1 MALDR
6 FPSIPGK
13 VNGTGARLANNATNF
28 AAENA
33 LFLKVFSGEILTA
46 FDESNVA
53 KDLIMTRTISSGKS
67 AQFPVTGKAE
77 AKYHIP
83 GEDLLNTT
91 DVSGRDYLSQIAHN
105 EKVINI
111 DDMLVASTLIP
122 RIDEVKNHYD
132 LRSIYGK
139 ELGKALA
146 KRLDIQI
153 LKTLFAAG
161 LTTTPNYTGGPTGTE
176 IFGSNVDT
184 MTAGGLVDALF
195 ECARALDEKEVPSD
209 DRFAI
214 LTPFQYYKLLTAD
227 NVAINKDTS
236 SGSADAAKGTIIEVA
251 GIRLY
256 KSPHLNGVQ
265 VAVSGQNP
273 DDANVANSPFAGTAV
288 ANDDAGYNG
297 DLSGVSTQS
306 GSSDINNNG
315 FVAGHSSAVGCVKL
329 LDLATE
335 SEYLIERQ
343 STLFV
348 AKYAMGLGVLRPE
361 SAVVVNTTASAA
373 S

>member
-1 MALDR
+1 MALDNY
-6 FPSIPGK
+6 PSIPGK
-13 VNGTGARLANNATNF
+13 VNGTGARTGSTGGSLSAD
-28 AAENA
+28 NA

-77 AKYHIP
+77 AKYHVP
-83 GEDLLNTT
+83 GNDLLGT
-91 DVSGRDYLSQIAHN
+91 GDYLSQIAHS

-122 RIDEVKNHYD
+122 RIDEVKNHFD

-153 LKTLFAAG
+153 LKTMFAAG
-161 LTTTPNYTGGPTGTE
+161 LTTTANYSGGPTGTE
-176 IFGSNVDT
+176 ITNADT
-184 MTAGGLVDALF
+184 MTAGGLVEALF
-195 ECARALDEKEVPSD
+195 ECARSLDEKEVPSD
-209 DRFAI
+209 GRYAI

-236 SGSADAAKGTIIEVA
+236 SGSADAAKGSILEVA

-256 KSPHLNGVQ
+256 KSPHIAGVQ
-265 VAVSGQNP
+265 VGVSSQNA
-273 DDANVANSPFAGTAV
+273 DDANVANAPFAGTAL
-288 ANDDAGYNG
+288 ANDDNGYNG
-297 DLSGVSTQS
+297 DLSGVGEIQS
-306 GSSDINNNG
+306 GSTLNSLG

-361 SAVVVNTTASAA
+361 SAVVVNTTSSAA
-373 S
+373 A

>member
-1 MALDR
+1 MALSNN
-6 FPSIPGK
+6 PTIPGK
-13 VNGTGARLANNATNF
+13 VNGSGTRTAPAGALSADA
-28 AAENA
+28 A

-46 FDESNVA
+46 FNETNVA

-67 AQFPVTGKAE
+67 AQFPVTGNAE
-77 AKYHIP
+77 AKYHTA
-83 GEDLLNTT
+83 GDDLLG
-91 DVSGRDYLSQIAHN
+91 SGNYLSQIAHN

-111 DDMLVASTLIP
+111 DDMLVASSLIP
-122 RIDEVKNHYD
+122 RIDELKNHYD
-132 LRSIYGK
+132 LRSIYSA

-146 KRLDIQI
+146 KRMDIQI

-161 LTTTPNYTGGPTGTE
+161 LTTTANYSGGPTGTE
-176 IFGSNVDT
+176 LLGADT
-184 MTAGGLVDALF
+184 TTALGLVAALF
-195 ECARALDEKEVPSD
+195 DCAKALDEKEVPSE

-227 NVAINKDTS
+227 STAINKDTS
-236 SGSADAAKGTIIEVA
+236 SGSADAAKGSIVEVA
-251 GIRLY
+251 GIKLY
-256 KSPHLNGVQ
+256 KSPHIAGVQ
-265 VAVSGQNP
+265 VAKASQVP
-273 DDANVANSPFAGTAV
+273 ADDANVANSPFSGTAV

-297 DLSGVSTQS
+297 DLSGIADPQS
-306 GSSDINNNG
+306 GSTLNSLG

-361 SAVVVNTTASAA
+361 SAVVVNTTTSAA
-373 S
+373 T

>member
-1 MALDR
+1 MALDNY
-6 FPSIPGK
+6 PSIPGK
-13 VNGTGARLANNATNF
+13 VNGTGARTANNAANF
-28 AAENA
+28 AANNA

-83 GEDLLNTT
+83 GNDLLGT
-91 DVSGRDYLSQIAHN
+91 GDYLSQIAHN

-153 LKTLFAAG
+153 LKTMFAAG
-161 LTTTPNYTGGPTGTE
+161 LTTTANVTGGDTGTQLL
-176 IFGSNVDT
+176 GANT
-184 MTAGGLVDALF
+184 MTALGLVEALF

-209 DRFAI
+209 GRYAI
-214 LTPFQYYKLLTAD
+214 LSPFQYYKLLTGD
-227 NVAINKDTS
+227 STAINKDTS
-236 SGSADAAKGTIIEVA
+236 SGSADAAKGSILEVA
-251 GIRLY
+251 GIKLY
-256 KSPHLNGVQ
+256 KSPHLVGVQ
-265 VAVSGQNP
+265 VAVGSQNA
-273 DDANVANSPFAGTAV
+273 DDANVANSPFANTAIN
-288 ANDDAGYNG
+288 NDDAGYNA
-297 DLSGVSTQS
+297 DLAGVREIASGEE
-306 GSSDINNNG
+306 NNVG
-315 FVAGHSSAVGCVKL
+315 FVAGHASAVGCVKL

-361 SAVVVNTTASAA
+361 SSVVVNTTSSVAS
-373 S
+373 

>member
-1 MALDR
+1 M
-6 FPSIPGK
+6 PTNNPTIPGK
-13 VNGTGARLANNATNF
+13 VNGTGGRATP
-28 AAENA
+28 AGALTADSA

-46 FDESNVA
+46 FNETNVA

-67 AQFPVTGKAE
+67 AQFPVTGSAE
-77 AKYHIP
+77 AKYNKA
-83 GEDLLNTT
+83 GDDLLG
-91 DVSGRDYLSQIAHN
+91 SGNYLSQIAHN

-111 DDMLVASTLIP
+111 DDMLVASSLIP
-122 RIDEVKNHYD
+122 RIDELKNHYD
-132 LRSIYGK
+132 LRSIYSA

-146 KRLDIQI
+146 KRMDIQI

-161 LTTTPNYTGGPTGTE
+161 LTSTANYTGGPTGTE
-176 IFGSNVDT
+176 LTGADT
-184 MTAGGLVDALF
+184 LTAPGLVAALF
-195 ECARALDEKEVPSD
+195 DCAKALDEKEVPSE

-227 NVAINKDTS
+227 STAINKDTS
-236 SGSADAAKGTIIEVA
+236 SGSADAAKGSIVEVA
-251 GIRLY
+251 GIKLY
-256 KSPHLNGVQ
+256 KSPHISGVQ
-265 VAVSGQNP
+265 VAVSGQNA
-273 DDANVANSPFAGTAV
+273 DDANVANSPFSGTAV

-297 DLSGVSTQS
+297 DLSGVRETGS
-306 GSSDINNNG
+306 GEDDNVG

-361 SAVVVNTTASAA
+361 SAVVVNTTSSAA

>member
-1 MALDR
+1 MALDNY
-6 FPSIPGK
+6 PSIPGK
-13 VNGTGARLANNATNF
+13 VNGTGARTAPAGSPSVD
-28 AAENA
+28 NA

-83 GEDLLNTT
+83 GNDLLGT
-91 DVSGRDYLSQIAHN
+91 GDYLSQIAHN

-209 DRFAI
+209 GRFAI

-256 KSPHLNGVQ
+256 KSPHLAGVQ
-265 VAVSGQNP
+265 VAVGSQTA

-288 ANDDAGYNG
+288 ANDDAGYNA
-297 DLSGVSTQS
+297 DLAGIADAQS
-306 GSSDINNNG
+306 GSTLNSHG

>member
-1 MALDR
+1 MALSNN
-6 FPSIPGK
+6 PTIPGK
-13 VNGTGARLANNATNF
+13 VNGSGARTAPAGALSADA
-28 AAENA
+28 A

-46 FDESNVA
+46 FNETNVA

-67 AQFPVTGKAE
+67 AQFPVTGNAE
-77 AKYHIP
+77 AKYHKA
-83 GEDLLNTT
+83 GDDLLG
-91 DVSGRDYLSQIAHN
+91 SGNYLSQIAHN

-111 DDMLVASTLIP
+111 DDMLVASSLIP
-122 RIDEVKNHYD
+122 RIDELKNHYD
-132 LRSIYGK
+132 LRSIYSA

-146 KRLDIQI
+146 KRMDIQI

-161 LTTTPNYTGGPTGTE
+161 LTSTANFTGGNTGTE
-176 IFGSNVDT
+176 LTGADT
-184 MTAGGLVDALF
+184 LTAPGLVAALF
-195 ECARALDEKEVPSD
+195 DCAKALDEKEVPSE

-227 NVAINKDTS
+227 STAINKDTS
-236 SGSADAAKGTIIEVA
+236 SGSADAAKGSIVEVA
-251 GIRLY
+251 GIKLF
-256 KSPHLNGVQ
+256 KSPHIAGVQ
-265 VAVSGQNP
+265 AAVSGQNA
-273 DDANVANSPFAGTAV
+273 DDANVANSPFSGTAV

-297 DLSGVSTQS
+297 DLSGIVTG
-306 GSSDINNNG
+306 GSAVDDLG

>member
-1 MALDR
+1 MALSNN
-6 FPSIPGK
+6 PTIPGK
-13 VNGTGARLANNATNF
+13 VNGTGGRALPAGALS
-28 AAENA
+28 ADAA

-46 FDESNVA
+46 FNETNVA

-67 AQFPVTGKAE
+67 AQFPVTGNAE
-77 AKYHIP
+77 AKYHKA
-83 GEDLLNTT
+83 GDDLLG
-91 DVSGRDYLSQIAHN
+91 SGNYLSQIAHN

-111 DDMLVASTLIP
+111 DDMLVASSLIP
-122 RIDEVKNHYD
+122 RIDELKNHYD
-132 LRSIYGK
+132 LRSIYSA

-146 KRLDIQI
+146 KRMDIQI

-161 LTTTPNYTGGPTGTE
+161 LTTTANYSGGPTGTE
-176 IFGSNVDT
+176 LTGADT
-184 MTAGGLVDALF
+184 MTAEGLVAALF
-195 ECARALDEKEVPSD
+195 DCAKALDEKEVPSE

-214 LTPFQYYKLLTAD
+214 LTPFQYYKLLTGD
-227 NVAINKDTS
+227 STAINKDTS
-236 SGSADAAKGTIIEVA
+236 SGSADAAKGSIVEVA
-251 GIRLY
+251 GIKLY
-256 KSPHLNGVQ
+256 KSPHIAGVQ
-265 VAVSGQNP
+265 VAVGSQVP
-273 DDANVANSPFAGTAV
+273 ADDANVANSPFANTAV
-288 ANDDAGYNG
+288 NNDDAGYNG
-297 DLSGVSTQS
+297 DLSGIADPQS
-306 GSSDINNNG
+306 GSTLNSLG

-361 SAVVVNTTASAA
+361 SAVVVNTTSSAA

>member
-1 MALDR
+1 MALDNY
-6 FPSIPGK
+6 PSIPGK
-13 VNGTGARLANNATNF
+13 VNGTGAR
-28 AAENA
+28 AAAAGSPSVDNA

-77 AKYHIP
+77 AKYHVP
-83 GEDLLNTT
+83 GDDLLGT
-91 DVSGRDYLSQIAHN
+91 SDYLSQIAHN

-153 LKTLFAAG
+153 LNTLFAAG

-236 SGSADAAKGTIIEVA
+236 SGSADAAKGNIVEVA
-251 GIRLY
+251 GIRLF
-256 KSPHLNGVQ
+256 KSPHVGGVQ
-265 VAVSGQNP
+265 AAVSAKTN
-273 DDANVANSPFAGTAV
+273 DDNAVANSPFADTNIASPSSGYKGELDGV
-288 ANDDAGYNG
+288 ADTQAG
-297 DLSGVSTQS
+297 STLNS
-306 GSSDINNNG
+306 HG

-335 SEYLIERQ
+335 SEYLIERR

-361 SAVVVNTTASAA
+361 SAVVVNTTSSAA

>member
-1 MALDR
+1 MALDN

-13 VNGTGARLANNATNF
+13 VNGTGAR
-28 AAENA
+28 AAAAGSPSVDNA

-83 GEDLLNTT
+83 GNDLLGT
-91 DVSGRDYLSQIAHN
+91 GDYLSQIAHN

-153 LKTLFAAG
+153 LKTMFAAG

-195 ECARALDEKEVPSD
+195 ECARVLDEKEVPSD
-209 DRFAI
+209 GRYAI

-236 SGSADAAKGTIIEVA
+236 SGSADAAKGSILEVA

-256 KSPHLNGVQ
+256 KSPHLAGVQ
-265 VAVSGQNP
+265 VAVGSQTP
-273 DDANVANSPFAGTAV
+273 DDANVANSPFAATAIN
-288 ANDDAGYNG
+288 NDDAGYNA
-297 DLSGVSTQS
+297 DLAGIADTQS
-306 GSSDINNNG
+306 GSTLNSHG

-361 SAVVVNTTASAA
+361 SAVVVNTTSSAA

>member
-1 MALDR
+1 MALSNN
-6 FPSIPGK
+6 PTIPGK
-13 VNGTGARLANNATNF
+13 VNGSGARALPAGALS
-28 AAENA
+28 ADAA

-46 FDESNVA
+46 FNETNVA

-67 AQFPVTGKAE
+67 AQFPVTGNAD
-77 AKYHIP
+77 AKYHKA
-83 GEDLLNTT
+83 GDDLLG
-91 DVSGRDYLSQIAHN
+91 SGNYLSQIAHN

-111 DDMLVASTLIP
+111 DDMLVASSLIP
-122 RIDEVKNHYD
+122 RIDELKNHYD
-132 LRSIYGK
+132 LRSIYSA

-146 KRLDIQI
+146 KRMDLQI

-161 LTTTPNYTGGPTGTE
+161 LTTTANYSGGPTGTE
-176 IFGSNVDT
+176 LTGADT
-184 MTAGGLVDALF
+184 MTAVGLVEALF
-195 ECARALDEKEVPSD
+195 ECARTLDEKEVPSE

-214 LTPFQYYKLLTAD
+214 LTPLQYYKLLTGD
-227 NVAINKDTS
+227 STAINKDTS
-236 SGSADAAKGTIIEVA
+236 SGSADAAKGSIVEVA
-251 GIRLY
+251 GIKLY
-256 KSPHLNGVQ
+256 KSPHLEGVQ
-265 VAVSGQNP
+265 VGALNG
-273 DDANVANSPFAGTAV
+273 DDANVANSPFADTAV
-288 ANDDAGYNG
+288 NNDDAGYNG
-297 DLSGVSTQS
+297 DLTGLAPTQT
-306 GSSDINNNG
+306 GSDVGNVG

-361 SAVVVNTTASAA
+361 SAVVVNTTSSAA

>member
-1 MALDR
+1 MALDNY
-6 FPSIPGK
+6 PSIPGK
-13 VNGTGARLANNATNF
+13 VNGTGARTGSTGGSLSAD
-28 AAENA
+28 NA

-77 AKYHIP
+77 AKYHVP
-83 GEDLLNTT
+83 GNDLLGT
-91 DVSGRDYLSQIAHN
+91 GDYLSQIAHS

-122 RIDEVKNHYD
+122 RIDEVKNHFD

-153 LKTLFAAG
+153 LKTMFAAG
-161 LTTTPNYTGGPTGTE
+161 LTTTANYSGGPTGTE
-176 IFGSNVDT
+176 ITNADT
-184 MTAGGLVDALF
+184 MTAGGLVEALF
-195 ECARALDEKEVPSD
+195 ECARSLDEKEVPSD
-209 DRFAI
+209 GRYAI

-236 SGSADAAKGTIIEVA
+236 SGSADAAKGSILEVA

-256 KSPHLNGVQ
+256 KSPHIAGVQ
-265 VAVSGQNP
+265 VAVGSQTG
-273 DDANVANSPFAGTAV
+273 DDANVANAPFAGTAL
-288 ANDDAGYNG
+288 ANDDNGYNG
-297 DLSGVSTQS
+297 DLSGVGEIQS
-306 GSSDINNNG
+306 GSTLNSLG

-361 SAVVVNTTASAA
+361 SAVVVNTTSSAA
-373 S
+373 A

>member
-1 MALDR
+1 MALDN

-13 VNGTGARLANNATNF
+13 VNGTGAR
-28 AAENA
+28 AAAAGSPSVDNA

-77 AKYHIP
+77 AKYHVP
-83 GEDLLNTT
+83 GDDLLNPTGSAT
-91 DVSGRDYLSQIAHN
+91 DYLSQIAHN

-153 LKTLFAAG
+153 LKTMFAAG

-195 ECARALDEKEVPSD
+195 ECARVLDEKEVPSD
-209 DRFAI
+209 GRYAI

-236 SGSADAAKGTIIEVA
+236 SGSADAAKGSILEVA

-256 KSPHLNGVQ
+256 KSPHLAGVQ
-265 VAVSGQNP
+265 VAVGSQTP
-273 DDANVANSPFAGTAV
+273 DDANVANSPFAATAIN
-288 ANDDAGYNG
+288 NDDAGYNA
-297 DLSGVSTQS
+297 DLAGIADTQS
-306 GSSDINNNG
+306 GSTLNSHG

-361 SAVVVNTTASAA
+361 SAVVVNTTSSAA

>member
-1 MALDR
+1 MALDNY
-6 FPSIPGK
+6 PSIPGK
-13 VNGTGARLANNATNF
+13 VNGTGARTAPAGSPSVD
-28 AAENA
+28 NA

-83 GEDLLNTT
+83 GDDLLGT
-91 DVSGRDYLSQIAHN
+91 SDYLSQIAHN

-153 LKTLFAAG
+153 LKTMFAAG
-161 LTTTPNYTGGPTGTE
+161 LTTTANVTGGHTGTQ
-176 IFGSNVDT
+176 ILSADT
-184 MTAGGLVDALF
+184 MTAGGLVEALF
-195 ECARALDEKEVPSD
+195 ECARSLDEKEVPSD

-236 SGSADAAKGTIIEVA
+236 SGSADSAKGSIVEVA
-251 GIRLY
+251 GIKLY
-256 KSPHLNGVQ
+256 KSPHLEGVQ
-265 VAVSGQNP
+265 VAVGSQNA
-273 DDANVANSPFAGTAV
+273 DDGNVANSPFSATAI

-297 DLSGVSTQS
+297 DLSGVREVGS
-306 GSSDINNNG
+306 GQDDNVG

-361 SAVVVNTTASAA
+361 SAVVVNTTSTAA
-373 S
+373 A

>member
-1 MALDR
+1 MALSSN
-6 FPSIPGK
+6 PVLPGK
-13 VNGTGARLANNATNF
+13 VNGTGAATRP
-28 AAENA
+28 AGSLSADTA

-46 FDESNVA
+46 FNETNVA

-77 AKYHIP
+77 AKYHSP
-83 GEDLLNTT
+83 GDHLV
-91 DVSGRDYLSQIAHN
+91 DDSYLSQIAHN

-111 DDMLVASTLIP
+111 DDMLVASTMIP
-122 RIDEVKNHYD
+122 RIDELRNHYD
-132 LRSIYGK
+132 LRSIYSA

-153 LKTLFAAG
+153 LNTLFAAG
-161 LTTTPNYTGGPTGTE
+161 LTTTPNVTGGPTGTQ
-176 IFGSNVDT
+176 IVGAT
-184 MTAGGLVDALF
+184 TTTAGGLVDALF
-195 ECARALDEKEVPSD
+195 QVARSLDEKEVPSD
-209 DRFAI
+209 GRFAI

-236 SGSADAAKGTIIEVA
+236 SGSADSAKGNIVEVA
-251 GIRLY
+251 GIKLY
-256 KSPHLNGVQ
+256 KSPHLAGVQ
-265 VAVSGQNP
+265 VAASAKTN
-273 DDANVANSPFAGTAV
+273 DDNAVANSPFANTAISGSTSP
-288 ANDDAGYNG
+288 GYKG
-297 DLSGVSTQS
+297 DLDGVAT
-306 GSSDINNNG
+306 GGDDLG

-343 STLFV
+343 ATLFV

-361 SAVVVNTTASAA
+361 SAVVVNTTGTPAS
-373 S
+373 

>member
-1 MALDR
+1 MALDNY
-6 FPSIPGK
+6 PSIPGK
-13 VNGTGARLANNATNF
+13 VNGTGARTANNAANF
-28 AAENA
+28 AANNA

-83 GEDLLNTT
+83 GNDLLGT
-91 DVSGRDYLSQIAHN
+91 GDYLSQIAHN

-153 LKTLFAAG
+153 LKTMFAAG
-161 LTTTPNYTGGPTGTE
+161 LTNTANYTGGPTGTE
-176 IFGSNVDT
+176 LTGADT
-184 MTAGGLVDALF
+184 LTAGGLVEALF
-195 ECARALDEKEVPSD
+195 ECARTLDEKEVPSE

-214 LTPFQYYKLLTAD
+214 LTPLQYYKLLTAD

-236 SGSADAAKGTIIEVA
+236 SGSADAAKGSILEVA

-256 KSPHLNGVQ
+256 KSPHLAGVQ
-265 VAVSGQNP
+265 VAVGSQTA
-273 DDANVANSPFAGTAV
+273 DDANVANSPFAATAIN
-288 ANDDAGYNG
+288 NDDAGYNA
-297 DLSGVSTQS
+297 DLAGVRETGSGQE
-306 GSSDINNNG
+306 NNVG

>member
-1 MALDR
+1 MSLTSN
-6 FPSIPGK
+6 PSLPGK
-13 VNGTGARLANNATNF
+13 VNGTGTATRP
-28 AAENA
+28 AGALSADAA

-46 FDESNVA
+46 FNETNVA

-77 AKYHIP
+77 AKYHLP
-83 GEDLLNTT
+83 GDNLI
-91 DVSGRDYLSQIAHN
+91 DDSYLSQIAHN

-122 RIDEVKNHYD
+122 RISELKNHYD
-132 LRSIYGK
+132 LRSIYSA

-161 LTTTPNYTGGPTGTE
+161 LTNTANVTGGDTGTE
-176 IFGSNVDT
+176 ITGADT
-184 MTAGGLVDALF
+184 MTAGGLVESLF
-195 ECARALDEKEVPSD
+195 EVAKSLDEKEVPSD
-209 DRFAI
+209 DRFAV

-236 SGSADAAKGTIIEVA
+236 SGSADAAKGSIVEVA
-251 GIRLY
+251 GIKLY
-256 KSPHLNGVQ
+256 KSPHLEGIQ
-265 VAVSGQNP
+265 AAVSSQTA
-273 DDANVANSPFAGTAV
+273 DDANVANSPFANTQV
-288 ANDDAGYNG
+288 NDDDAGYNG
-297 DLSGVSTQS
+297 DLSGVREIGS
-306 GSSDINNNG
+306 GQDNNVG

-343 STLFV
+343 ATLFV

-361 SAVVVNTTASAA
+361 SAVVVNTTSSAA
-373 S
+373 V

>member
-13 VNGTGARLANNATNF
+13 VNGTGAHLANNATNF
-28 AAENA
+28 AANNA

-153 LKTLFAAG
+153 LKTMFAAG
-161 LTTTPNYTGGPTGTE
+161 LTTTANYSGGPTGTE
-176 IFGSNVDT
+176 LLGADT
-184 MTAGGLVDALF
+184 LTAGGLVEALF
-195 ECARALDEKEVPSD
+195 ECARSLDEKEVPSD
-209 DRFAI
+209 GRYAI

-236 SGSADAAKGTIIEVA
+236 SGSADAAKGSILEVA
-251 GIRLY
+251 GIKLF
-256 KSPHLNGVQ
+256 KSPHIAGVQ
-265 VAVSGQNP
+265 AAVSGQNA
-273 DDANVANSPFAGTAV
+273 DDANVANSPFADTAV
-288 ANDDAGYNG
+288 NNDDAGYNG
-297 DLSGVSTQS
+297 NLSGIVTG
-306 GSSDINNNG
+306 GSAVNDLG

-361 SAVVVNTTASAA
+361 SAVVVNTTSSAA

>member
-1 MALDR
+1 MALDNY
-6 FPSIPGK
+6 PSIPGK
-13 VNGTGARLANNATNF
+13 VNGTGAR
-28 AAENA
+28 AAAAGSPSVDNA

-77 AKYHIP
+77 AKYHVP
-83 GEDLLNTT
+83 GDDLLNPTGSAT
-91 DVSGRDYLSQIAHN
+91 DYLSQIAHN

-176 IFGSNVDT
+176 IFGSSVDT
-184 MTAGGLVDALF
+184 MSAGGLVDALF

-209 DRFAI
+209 GRFAI

-236 SGSADAAKGTIIEVA
+236 SGSADAAKGSILEVA

-256 KSPHLNGVQ
+256 KSPHLAGVQ
-265 VAVSGQNP
+265 VAVGSQTL

-288 ANDDAGYNG
+288 ANDDAGYNA
-297 DLSGVSTQS
+297 DLAGIADPQAGSTLNS
-306 GSSDINNNG
+306 HG

>member
-1 MALDR
+1 MSLTSN
-6 FPSIPGK
+6 PSLPGK
-13 VNGTGARLANNATNF
+13 VNGTGAATRP
-28 AAENA
+28 AGALSADAA

-46 FDESNVA
+46 FNETNVA

-77 AKYHIP
+77 AKYHLP
-83 GEDLLNTT
+83 GDNLI
-91 DVSGRDYLSQIAHN
+91 DDSYLSQIAHN

-122 RIDEVKNHYD
+122 RISELKNHYD
-132 LRSIYGK
+132 LRSIYSA

-161 LTTTPNYTGGPTGTE
+161 LTNTANVTGGDTGTE
-176 IFGSNVDT
+176 ITGADT
-184 MTAGGLVDALF
+184 MTAGGLVDSLF
-195 ECARALDEKEVPSD
+195 EVAKSLDEKEVPSD
-209 DRFAI
+209 DRFAV

-236 SGSADAAKGTIIEVA
+236 SGAADAAKGSIVEVA
-251 GIRLY
+251 GIKLY
-256 KSPHLNGVQ
+256 KSPHLEGIQ
-265 VAVSGQNP
+265 TAVGSQTD
-273 DDANVANSPFAGTAV
+273 DDANVANSPFADTQV
-288 ANDDAGYNG
+288 NDDDAGYNG
-297 DLSGVSTQS
+297 DLSGVREIGS
-306 GSSDINNNG
+306 GQDNNVG

-343 STLFV
+343 ATLFV

-361 SAVVVNTTASAA
+361 SAVVVNTTSSTAT
-373 S
+373 

>member
-1 MALDR
+1 MALDNY
-6 FPSIPGK
+6 PSIPGK
-13 VNGTGARLANNATNF
+13 VNGTGARTANNAANF
-28 AAENA
+28 AANNA

-83 GEDLLNTT
+83 GNDLLGT
-91 DVSGRDYLSQIAHN
+91 GDYLSQIAHN

-153 LKTLFAAG
+153 LKTMFAAG
-161 LTTTPNYTGGPTGTE
+161 LTNTANYTGGHTGTE
-176 IFGSNVDT
+176 LTGADT
-184 MTAGGLVDALF
+184 MTAGGLVEALF
-195 ECARALDEKEVPSD
+195 ECARSLDEKEVPSD
-209 DRFAI
+209 GRYAI

-236 SGSADAAKGTIIEVA
+236 SGSADAAKGSIIEVA

-256 KSPHLNGVQ
+256 KSPHLAGVQ
-265 VAVSGQNP
+265 VAVGSQTA
-273 DDANVANSPFAGTAV
+273 DDANVANSPFAATAIN
-288 ANDDAGYNG
+288 NDDAGYNA
-297 DLSGVSTQS
+297 DLAGVRETGSGQE
-306 GSSDINNNG
+306 NNVG

>member
-153 LKTLFAAG
+153 LKTMFAAG
-161 LTTTPNYTGGPTGTE
+161 LTTTANYSGGPTGTE
-176 IFGSNVDT
+176 LLGADT
-184 MTAGGLVDALF
+184 MTAGGLVEALF
-195 ECARALDEKEVPSD
+195 ECARSLDEKEVPSD
-209 DRFAI
+209 GRFAI

-256 KSPHLNGVQ
+256 KSPHIAGVQ
-265 VAVSGQNP
+265 VAVSGQNA

-297 DLSGVSTQS
+297 DLTGIATG
-306 GSSDINNNG
+306 GSAVNDLG

-361 SAVVVNTTASAA
+361 SSVVVSAGSSAA

>member
-1 MALDR
+1 
-6 FPSIPGK
+6 
-13 VNGTGARLANNATNF
+13 
-28 AAENA
+28 
-33 LFLKVFSGEILTA
+33 
-46 FDESNVA
+46 
-53 KDLIMTRTISSGKS
+53 MTCS
-67 AQFPVTGKAE
+67 F
-77 AKYHIP
+77 
-83 GEDLLNTT
+83 
-91 DVSGRDYLSQIAHN
+91 
-105 EKVINI
+105 
-111 DDMLVASTLIP
+111 ASTLIP

-153 LKTLFAAG
+153 LKTMFAAG
-161 LTTTPNYTGGPTGTE
+161 LTNTANYTGGPTGTE
-176 IFGSNVDT
+176 LTGANTTSAD
-184 MTAGGLVDALF
+184 GLVTALF
-195 ECARALDEKEVPSD
+195 ECARSLDEKEVPSD
-209 DRFAI
+209 GRYAI

-256 KSPHLNGVQ
+256 KSPHLAGVQ
-265 VAVSGQNP
+265 VAVGSQVP
-273 DDANVANSPFAGTAV
+273 ADDANVANSPFANTAIN
-288 ANDDAGYNG
+288 NDDAGYNA
-297 DLSGVSTQS
+297 DLSGVRETGS
-306 GSSDINNNG
+306 GQENNVG

-361 SAVVVNTTASAA
+361 SAVVVNTTSSAA

>member
-1 MALDR
+1 M
-6 FPSIPGK
+6 
-13 VNGTGARLANNATNF
+13 
-28 AAENA
+28 
-33 LFLKVFSGEILTA
+33 
-46 FDESNVA
+46 
-53 KDLIMTRTISSGKS
+53 
-67 AQFPVTGKAE
+67 AE
-77 AKYHIP
+77 AKYHTP
-83 GEDLLNTT
+83 GADLLNT
-91 DVSGRDYLSQIAHN
+91 VVNGSGQNYLSQIAHN

-153 LKTLFAAG
+153 LKTMFAAG

-176 IFGSNVDT
+176 IFGSSVDT
-184 MTAGGLVDALF
+184 MSAGGLVDALF
-195 ECARALDEKEVPSD
+195 ECARSLDEKEVPSD
-209 DRFAI
+209 GRYAI

-236 SGSADAAKGTIIEVA
+236 SGSADAAKGSILEVA

-256 KSPHLNGVQ
+256 KSPHLAGVQ
-265 VAVSGQNP
+265 TTVANQTP

-297 DLSGVSTQS
+297 DLAGVADAQVGAGLNSH
-306 GSSDINNNG
+306 G

-361 SAVVVNTTASAA
+361 SAVVVNTTSIAA
-373 S
+373 SRIIEKFCFGGSGLPASFAFLIATAVRILATRAHPAPEQSRHGNVSRSLRGQPPRARE

>member
-1 MALDR
+1 MALDQ
-6 FPSIPGK
+6 FPALPGS
-13 VNGTGARLANNATNF
+13 NNSGTPAARALNTDY
-28 AAENA
+28 A

-46 FDESNVA
+46 FNETNVA

-83 GEDLLNTT
+83 GDNLLGT
-91 DVSGRDYLSQIAHN
+91 GDYLSQIQHN
-105 EKVINI
+105 EKVITI
-111 DDMLVASTLIP
+111 DDMLVASTMIP
-122 RIDEVKNHYD
+122 RIDELKNHYD
-132 LRSIYGK
+132 LRSIYSA

-153 LKTLFAAG
+153 LKTIFAAG
-161 LTTTPNYTGGPTGTE
+161 LTNAENASGTGTGTE
-176 IFGSNVDT
+176 LVGRDT
-184 MTAGGLVDALF
+184 ETAGGLVEALYDV
-195 ECARALDEKEVPSD
+195 AAALDENEVPD
-209 DRFAI
+209 DGRFAI
-214 LTPFQYYKLLTAD
+214 LTPKQYYKLLTAD
-227 NVAINKDTS
+227 NTAINKDTS
-236 SGSADAAKGTIIEVA
+236 SGSADAARGSIVEVA
-251 GIRLY
+251 GIKLF
-256 KSPHLNGVQ
+256 KSPHLEGVQ
-265 VAVSGQNP
+265 VAVGSQDT
-273 DDANVANSPFAGTAV
+273 DDVNTLNSPFADTAV
-288 ANDDAGYNG
+288 ANDDDGYNG
-297 DLSGVSTQS
+297 DLSGVRTG
-306 GSSDINNNG
+306 GSSTDYG

-361 SAVVVNTTASAA
+361 SAVVVNSSAGAA

>member
-1 MALDR
+1 MALDNY
-6 FPSIPGK
+6 PSIPGK
-13 VNGTGARLANNATNF
+13 VNGTGARTANNAANF
-28 AAENA
+28 AANNA

-83 GEDLLNTT
+83 GNDLLGT
-91 DVSGRDYLSQIAHN
+91 GDYLSQIAHN

-153 LKTLFAAG
+153 LKTMFAAG
-161 LTTTPNYTGGPTGTE
+161 LTNTANYTGGHTGTE
-176 IFGSNVDT
+176 LTGADT
-184 MTAGGLVDALF
+184 LTAGGLVEALF
-195 ECARALDEKEVPSD
+195 ECARSLDEKEVPSD
-209 DRFAI
+209 GRYAI

-236 SGSADAAKGTIIEVA
+236 SGSADAAKGSILEVA

-256 KSPHLNGVQ
+256 KSPHLAGVQ
-265 VAVSGQNP
+265 VAVGSQVP
-273 DDANVANSPFAGTAV
+273 ADDANVANSPFANTAIN
-288 ANDDAGYNG
+288 NDDAGYNA
-297 DLSGVSTQS
+297 DLSGIVPG
-306 GSSDINNNG
+306 GSAVNDLG

-361 SAVVVNTTASAA
+361 SAVVVNTTSSAA

>member
-1 MALDR
+1 MALDNY
-6 FPSIPGK
+6 PSIPGK
-13 VNGTGARLANNATNF
+13 VNGTGARTANNAANF
-28 AAENA
+28 AANNA

-83 GEDLLNTT
+83 GNDLLGT
-91 DVSGRDYLSQIAHN
+91 GDYLSQIAHN

-195 ECARALDEKEVPSD
+195 ECARVLDEKEVPSD
-209 DRFAI
+209 GRYAI

-236 SGSADAAKGTIIEVA
+236 SGSADAAKGSILEVA

-256 KSPHLNGVQ
+256 KSPHLAGVQ
-265 VAVSGQNP
+265 VAVGSQTP
-273 DDANVANSPFAGTAV
+273 DDANVANSPFAATAIN
-288 ANDDAGYNG
+288 NDDAGYNA
-297 DLSGVSTQS
+297 DLAGIADPQS
-306 GSSDINNNG
+306 GSTLNSHG

>member
-1 MALDR
+1 MALDNY
-6 FPSIPGK
+6 PSIPGK
-13 VNGTGARLANNATNF
+13 VNGTGARTANNPANF
-28 AAENA
+28 AANTA

-83 GEDLLNTT
+83 GNDLLGT
-91 DVSGRDYLSQIAHN
+91 GDYLSQIAHN

-153 LKTLFAAG
+153 LKTMFAAG
-161 LTTTPNYTGGPTGTE
+161 LTTTANVTGGDTGTQLL
-176 IFGSNVDT
+176 GANT
-184 MTAGGLVDALF
+184 MTALGLVEALF
-195 ECARALDEKEVPSD
+195 ECARSLDEKEVPSD
-209 DRFAI
+209 GRYAI

-227 NVAINKDTS
+227 STAINKDTS
-236 SGSADAAKGTIIEVA
+236 SGSADAAKGTILEVA
-251 GIRLY
+251 GIKLY
-256 KSPHLNGVQ
+256 KSPHLAGVQ
-265 VAVSGQNP
+265 VAVSGQAG
-273 DDANVANSPFAGTAV
+273 DDANVANSPFSGTAV

-297 DLSGVSTQS
+297 DLSGVRETGS
-306 GSSDINNNG
+306 GQENNVG

>member
-1 MALDR
+1 MALSNN
-6 FPSIPGK
+6 PTIPGK
-13 VNGTGARLANNATNF
+13 VNGSGARTAPAGALSADA
-28 AAENA
+28 A

-46 FDESNVA
+46 FNETNVA

-67 AQFPVTGKAE
+67 AQFPVTGNAD
-77 AKYHIP
+77 AKYHKA
-83 GEDLLNTT
+83 GDDLLG
-91 DVSGRDYLSQIAHN
+91 SGNYLSQIAHN

-111 DDMLVASTLIP
+111 DDMLVASSLIP
-122 RIDEVKNHYD
+122 RIDELKNHYD
-132 LRSIYGK
+132 LRSIYSA

-146 KRLDIQI
+146 KRMDLQI

-161 LTTTPNYTGGPTGTE
+161 LTTTANYTGGPTGTE
-176 IFGSNVDT
+176 LIGADT
-184 MTAGGLVDALF
+184 MTAGGLVEALF
-195 ECARALDEKEVPSD
+195 ECARTLDEKEVPSE

-214 LTPFQYYKLLTAD
+214 LTPLQYYKLLTAD

-236 SGSADAAKGTIIEVA
+236 GGSADSAKGSIAEVA
-251 GIRLY
+251 GIKLY
-256 KSPHLNGVQ
+256 KSPHLEGVQ
-265 VAVSGQNP
+265 VGALNG
-273 DDANVANSPFAGTAV
+273 DDANVANSPFENTAV
-288 ANDDAGYNG
+288 NNDDAGYNG
-297 DLSGVSTQS
+297 DLTGLAPTQS
-306 GSSDINNNG
+306 GSDVGNVG

-361 SAVVVNTTASAA
+361 SAVVVNTTSSAA

>member
-1 MALDR
+1 MALDNY
-6 FPSIPGK
+6 PSIPGK
-13 VNGTGARLANNATNF
+13 VNGTGARTGSTGGSLSAD
-28 AAENA
+28 NA

-83 GEDLLNTT
+83 GEDLLNT
-91 DVSGRDYLSQIAHN
+91 GDYLSQIAHS

-122 RIDEVKNHYD
+122 RIDEVKNHFD

-153 LKTLFAAG
+153 LKTMFAAG

-176 IFGSNVDT
+176 IFGSSVDT

-195 ECARALDEKEVPSD
+195 ECARVLDEKEVPSD
-209 DRFAI
+209 GRYAI

-236 SGSADAAKGTIIEVA
+236 SGSADASKGSIIEVA

-256 KSPHLNGVQ
+256 KSPHLAGVQ
-265 VAVSGQNP
+265 VAVGSQTG
-273 DDANVANSPFAGTAV
+273 DDANVANAPFAGTAL
-288 ANDDAGYNG
+288 ANDDNGYNG
-297 DLSGVSTQS
+297 DLAGVAEAQS
-306 GSSDINNNG
+306 GSTLNSHG

-361 SAVVVNTTASAA
+361 SAVVVNTTSSAA
-373 S
+373 A

>member
-1 MALDR
+1 MALDN

-13 VNGTGARLANNATNF
+13 VNGTGAR
-28 AAENA
+28 AAAAGSPSVDNA

-77 AKYHIP
+77 AKYHVP
-83 GEDLLNTT
+83 GDDLLNPTGSAT
-91 DVSGRDYLSQIAHN
+91 DYLSQIAHN

-146 KRLDIQI
+146 RRLDIQI
-153 LKTLFAAG
+153 LKTMFAAG
-161 LTTTPNYTGGPTGTE
+161 LTTTANVTGGDTGTQLL
-176 IFGSNVDT
+176 GADT
-184 MTAGGLVDALF
+184 MTAGGLVEALF
-195 ECARALDEKEVPSD
+195 ECARSLDEKEVPSD
-209 DRFAI
+209 GRYAI

-236 SGSADAAKGTIIEVA
+236 SGSADAAKGSILEVA

-256 KSPHLNGVQ
+256 KSPHLEGVQ
-265 VAVSGQNP
+265 VAVGSQTA
-273 DDANVANSPFAGTAV
+273 DDANVANSPFSGTAV

-297 DLSGVSTQS
+297 DLSGVRETGS
-306 GSSDINNNG
+306 GQDDNVG
-315 FVAGHSSAVGCVKL
+315 FVAGHSSSVGCVKL

-361 SAVVVNTTASAA
+361 SAVVVNTTSSAA

>member
-1 MALDR
+1 MALDN

-28 AAENA
+28 AANNA

-83 GEDLLNTT
+83 GNDLLGT
-91 DVSGRDYLSQIAHN
+91 GDYLSQIAHN

-153 LKTLFAAG
+153 LKTMFAAG
-161 LTTTPNYTGGPTGTE
+161 LTTTANVTGGDTGTQLL
-176 IFGSNVDT
+176 GADT
-184 MTAGGLVDALF
+184 MTAGGLVEA
-195 ECARALDEKEVPSD
+195 
-209 DRFAI
+209 
-214 LTPFQYYKLLTAD
+214 T
-227 NVAINKDTS
+227 
-236 SGSADAAKGTIIEVA
+236 
-251 GIRLY
+251 GI
-256 KSPHLNGVQ
+256 
-265 VAVSGQNP
+265 
-273 DDANVANSPFAGTAV
+273 
-288 ANDDAGYNG
+288 
-297 DLSGVSTQS
+297 
-306 GSSDINNNG
+306 
-315 FVAGHSSAVGCVKL
+315 
-329 LDLATE
+329 
-335 SEYLIERQ
+335 
-343 STLFV
+343 
-348 AKYAMGLGVLRPE
+348 
-361 SAVVVNTTASAA
+361 
-373 S
+373 

>member
-1 MALDR
+1 MALDNY
-6 FPSIPGK
+6 PSIPGK
-13 VNGTGARLANNATNF
+13 VNGSGARTGSTGGSLSAD
-28 AAENA
+28 NA

-77 AKYHIP
+77 AKYHVP
-83 GEDLLNTT
+83 GNDLLGT
-91 DVSGRDYLSQIAHN
+91 GDYLSQIAHS

-122 RIDEVKNHYD
+122 RIDEVKNHFD

-153 LKTLFAAG
+153 LKTMFAAG
-161 LTTTPNYTGGPTGTE
+161 LTTTANYSGGPTGTE
-176 IFGSNVDT
+176 ITNADT
-184 MTAGGLVDALF
+184 MTAGGLVEALF
-195 ECARALDEKEVPSD
+195 ECARVLDEKEVPSD
-209 DRFAI
+209 GRYAI

-236 SGSADAAKGTIIEVA
+236 SGSADASKGSILEVA

-256 KSPHLNGVQ
+256 KSPHIAGVQ
-265 VAVSGQNP
+265 VGVSSQTP
-273 DDANVANSPFAGTAV
+273 DDANVANAPFAGTAV
-288 ANDDAGYNG
+288 TNDDSGYNG
-297 DLSGVSTQS
+297 DLSGVGEIQS
-306 GSSDINNNG
+306 GSTLNSLG

-361 SAVVVNTTASAA
+361 SAVVVNTTATAA
-373 S
+373 A

>member
-1 MALDR
+1 MALDNY
-6 FPSIPGK
+6 PSIPGK
-13 VNGTGARLANNATNF
+13 ANGSGVRNGSTGGTLSAD
-28 AAENA
+28 NA

-77 AKYHIP
+77 AKYHVP
-83 GEDLLNTT
+83 GNDLLGT
-91 DVSGRDYLSQIAHN
+91 GDYLSQIAHN

-122 RIDEVKNHYD
+122 RIDEVKNHFD

-153 LKTLFAAG
+153 LKTMFAAG
-161 LTTTPNYTGGPTGTE
+161 LTNFANYTGGPTGTE
-176 IFGSNVDT
+176 ILGADT
-184 MTAGGLVDALF
+184 MTAGGLVEALF
-195 ECARALDEKEVPSD
+195 ECARSLDEKEVPSD
-209 DRFAI
+209 GRYAI

-236 SGSADAAKGTIIEVA
+236 SGSADASKGSIIEVA

-256 KSPHLNGVQ
+256 KSPHLAGVQ
-265 VAVSGQNP
+265 VAVGSQKG
-273 DDANVANSPFAGTAV
+273 DDGNVANAPFAGTAV
-288 ANDDAGYNG
+288 TNDDSGYNG
-297 DLSGVSTQS
+297 DLSGVGEIQS
-306 GSSDINNNG
+306 GSTLNSLG

-361 SAVVVNTTASAA
+361 SAVVVNTTSSAA
-373 S
+373 A

>member
-1 MALDR
+1 MALDN

-13 VNGTGARLANNATNF
+13 VNGTGAR
-28 AAENA
+28 AAAAGSPSVDNA

-77 AKYHIP
+77 AKYHVP
-83 GEDLLNTT
+83 GADLLNT
-91 DVSGRDYLSQIAHN
+91 VNGSGQDYLSQIAHN

-153 LKTLFAAG
+153 LKTMFAAG
-161 LTTTPNYTGGPTGTE
+161 LTTTANVTGGDAGTQLL
-176 IFGSNVDT
+176 GADT
-184 MTAGGLVDALF
+184 LTAGGLVEALF
-195 ECARALDEKEVPSD
+195 ECARSLDEKEVPSD
-209 DRFAI
+209 GRYAI

-236 SGSADAAKGTIIEVA
+236 SGSADAAKGNIVEVA

-256 KSPHLNGVQ
+256 KSPHIEGVQ
-265 VAVSGQNP
+265 VAVGSQNA
-273 DDANVANSPFAGTAV
+273 DDANVANSPFSGTAV

-297 DLSGVSTQS
+297 DLLGVSEQGS
-306 GSSDINNNG
+306 GQEDNNG

-361 SAVVVNTTASAA
+361 SAVVVNTTSSAA

>member
-1 MALDR
+1 MALSNN
-6 FPSIPGK
+6 PTIPGK
-13 VNGTGARLANNATNF
+13 VNGSGARTAPAGALSADA
-28 AAENA
+28 A

-46 FDESNVA
+46 FNETNVA

-67 AQFPVTGKAE
+67 AQFPVTGNAE
-77 AKYHIP
+77 AKYHKA
-83 GEDLLNTT
+83 GDDLLG
-91 DVSGRDYLSQIAHN
+91 SGNYLSQIAHN

-111 DDMLVASTLIP
+111 DDMLVASSLIP
-122 RIDEVKNHYD
+122 RIDELKNHYD
-132 LRSIYGK
+132 LRSIYSA

-146 KRLDIQI
+146 KRMDIQI

-161 LTTTPNYTGGPTGTE
+161 LTSTANYSGGPTGTE
-176 IFGSNVDT
+176 LTGADT
-184 MTAGGLVDALF
+184 QTAAGLVAALF
-195 ECARALDEKEVPSD
+195 DCAKALDENEVPSE

-227 NVAINKDTS
+227 STAINKDTS
-236 SGSADAAKGTIIEVA
+236 SGSADAAKGSIVEVA
-251 GIRLY
+251 GIKLF
-256 KSPHLNGVQ
+256 KSPHIAGVQ
-265 VAVSGQNP
+265 AAVSGQNA
-273 DDANVANSPFAGTAV
+273 DDANVANSPFADTAV
-288 ANDDAGYNG
+288 NNDDAGYNG
-297 DLSGVSTQS
+297 DLSGIATG
-306 GSSDINNNG
+306 GSSVNDRG

-361 SAVVVNTTASAA
+361 SAVVVNTTSSAA

>member
-1 MALDR
+1 MALDN

-13 VNGTGARLANNATNF
+13 VNGTGARTANNAANF
-28 AAENA
+28 AANNA

-83 GEDLLNTT
+83 GNDLLGT
-91 DVSGRDYLSQIAHN
+91 GDYLSQIAHN

-153 LKTLFAAG
+153 LKTMFAAG
-161 LTTTPNYTGGPTGTE
+161 LTNTANYTGGPTGTE
-176 IFGSNVDT
+176 LTGADT
-184 MTAGGLVDALF
+184 MSAGGLVTALF
-195 ECARALDEKEVPSD
+195 ECARSLDEKEVPSD
-209 DRFAI
+209 GRYAI

-236 SGSADAAKGTIIEVA
+236 SGSADAAKGSILEVA

-256 KSPHLNGVQ
+256 KSPHLAGVQ
-265 VAVSGQNP
+265 VAVGSQTA
-273 DDANVANSPFAGTAV
+273 DDANVANSPFAATAIN
-288 ANDDAGYNG
+288 NDDAGYNA
-297 DLSGVSTQS
+297 DLAGVRETGSGQDDNV
-306 GSSDINNNG
+306 G

-335 SEYLIERQ
+335 SVYLIERQ